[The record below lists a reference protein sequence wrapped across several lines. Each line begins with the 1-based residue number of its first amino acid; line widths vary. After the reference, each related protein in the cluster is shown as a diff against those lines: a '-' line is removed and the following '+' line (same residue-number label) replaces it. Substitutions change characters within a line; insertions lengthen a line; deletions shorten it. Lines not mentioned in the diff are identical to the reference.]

1 MLVYLEPFGNA
12 ILMWK
17 LEVKKKKKP
26 WQGTLFFKTL
36 VRLCFWS
43 TNLDSQNYR
52 FPPGASPIQDWFDS
66 ITLISALK
74 YLLFQN
80 CNEWFFFYDQSLI
93 KYMSCSYHE
102 SVRIDCQAL
111 YLIFGSFI
119 FDLNFLPSYFAEVF
133 HCPSPKWR
141 PFSSSYPSCYVVLPV
156 TLFIV
161 TTSEQRSPIIHL
173 KRCVLLSFVL
183 FFKLAI
189 LI

>member
-1 MLVYLEPFGNA
+1 MN
-12 ILMWK
+12 
-17 LEVKKKKKP
+17 
-26 WQGTLFFKTL
+26 
-36 VRLCFWS
+36 
-43 TNLDSQNYR
+43 D
-52 FPPGASPIQDWFDS
+52 
-66 ITLISALK
+66 
-74 YLLFQN
+74 
-80 CNEWFFFYDQSLI
+80 FFFYDQSLI